1 MLNPKITFF
10 ISNMS
15 SRSFSTFTHDKN
27 IIQYLLI
34 SFFDKGD
41 LSVASF
47 RMKIKIKI
55 KINEK
60 IHKKLINITT

>member
-1 MLNPKITFF
+1 
-10 ISNMS
+10 MS

-55 KINEK
+55 NEK
-60 IHKKLINITT
+60 IHKKMINITT